1 MDDHQ
6 LLVDEA
12 DVRSADGTLLWL
24 HYNCSARMLVGRGAL
39 ATTLVDASSAAAA
52 EEEELELE
60 EEEEEKEEEEKEEEE
75 EAEPQAQ
82 PEADR

>member
-24 HYNCSARMLVGRGAL
+24 QYDCNARMLVGRGAL
-39 ATTLVDASSAAAA
+39 ATTLVEANSAAAD
-52 EEEELELE
+52 EEGELELE
-60 EEEEEKEEEEKEEEE
+60 EEEEEEEEEV
-75 EAEPQAQ
+75 EAEPQAEA
-82 PEADR
+82 EADR